1 MDTRGKKT
9 IRIMVRNY
17 EALVS
22 LLKFLFTHQDL
33 DILQVCLPLVKDFF
47 PHSQLHFSFSKSVI
61 PGCCFSNG
69 GAATELV
76 NNWIKRFF
84 VVLPSR
90 NRRLTVTRS
99 VFLRG

>member
-1 MDTRGKKT
+1 
-9 IRIMVRNY
+9 MVPNY
-17 EALVS
+17 DALVS
-22 LLKFLFTHQDL
+22 PLKFLFTHQDL

-47 PHSQLHFSFSKSVI
+47 PHSQRQLQLFEGIV
-61 PGCCFSNG
+61 PGCCFSDL
-69 GAATELV
+69 GAAADLV

-99 VFLRG
+99 VFFKEDK